1 MTEVLVA
8 TPVTIGVVLVGVVRM
23 TLGALIGLVVD
34 PELLLPEPPPHAANK
49 QANVA
54 TTI

>member
-1 MTEVLVA
+1 MDDLEF
-8 TPVTIGVVLVGVVRM
+8 VGKIKGM
-23 TLGALIGLVVD
+23 KTLKQMIDSSSLIGLVVD